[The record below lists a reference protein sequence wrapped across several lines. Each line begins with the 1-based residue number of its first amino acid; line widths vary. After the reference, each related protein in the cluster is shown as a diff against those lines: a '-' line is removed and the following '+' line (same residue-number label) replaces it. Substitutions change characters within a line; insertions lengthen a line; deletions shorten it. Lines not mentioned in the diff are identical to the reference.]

1 MELMHEEISN
11 RLIMVTDETLDCLL
25 NFDQDSLEELFR
37 GIEVEDF
44 TFAEVNEMIKLEFDM
59 RSGYEYDSPEVHYP
73 CSPPKLSKWKQI
85 LEVLKR

>member
-44 TFAEVNEMIKLEFDM
+44 TFAEVNEMVKLEFDM

-73 CSPPKLSKWKQI
+73 CSPPKSKWKQI
-85 LEVLKR
+85 LEVLKG